1 MLTNILLYT
10 YDNESESF
18 ILKCTV
24 PCNNQE
30 DTIDCIK
37 RPYSYLVRRAFKEP
51 IAKLVVTDFTGDII
65 FGIDTV
71 NKYYYNNINPSKYT
85 TLYSYAIDVI
95 KVLNPICYTENII
108 EW

>member
-1 MLTNILLYT
+1 MLTNILIYT
-10 YDNESESF
+10 YDYESESF

-37 RPYSYLVRRAFKEP
+37 RPYSYLVRRAYKEP
-51 IAKLVVTDFTGDII
+51 IGKLVVTDFTGDVI
-65 FGIDTV
+65 FGIDTIH
-71 NKYYYNNINPSKYT
+71 KYYYNSINPSKYV
-85 TLYSYAIDVI
+85 TLHSYAIDVI
-95 KVLNPICYTENII
+95 KVLKPLGYIEYLI